1 MLELRKTSQWCQF
14 ENTASK
20 MINVSLWLLT
30 LTPDWARWERHEF
43 CTFLCSATYS
53 ISDIVGGIL
62 DCIYI
67 SKSLPHLHI
76 ILDDDTTFVRNA
88 NIKKCIYLQA
98 ADRRTIVAW
107 RISWAR
113 SEYFFRG
120 EYSSG
125 VVIFWD
131 HLAWRISGSKGW
143 IFSNTIFILKW
154 IKKEGLKYHQT
165 KSFLFPSFFPWP
177 PTRASTHK
185 NCSCQQFF
193 CWIIGASLPACQNGS
208 SFEFKSWYHDKLFSI
223 LFCGINV

>member
-1 MLELRKTSQWCQF
+1 MLADFTPFVDKLRIVDMRTGKRPFGSGSAKYILLWSGSDLLELRKTSQWCQF

-30 LTPDWARWERHEF
+30 LTPDWAGWERHEF

-120 EYSSG
+120 EYS
-125 VVIFWD
+125 
-131 HLAWRISGSKGW
+131 
-143 IFSNTIFILKW
+143 
-154 IKKEGLKYHQT
+154 
-165 KSFLFPSFFPWP
+165 
-177 PTRASTHK
+177 
-185 NCSCQQFF
+185 
-193 CWIIGASLPACQNGS
+193 
-208 SFEFKSWYHDKLFSI
+208 
-223 LFCGINV
+223 